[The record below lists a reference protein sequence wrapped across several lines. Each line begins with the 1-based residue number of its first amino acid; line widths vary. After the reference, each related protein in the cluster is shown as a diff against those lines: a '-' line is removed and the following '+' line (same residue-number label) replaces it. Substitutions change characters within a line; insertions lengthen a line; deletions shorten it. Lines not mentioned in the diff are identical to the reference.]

1 MGVIDK
7 ISNALYKITGVLIT
21 TSMFVIVILTFVQVI
36 SRFVFR
42 FSIQWSQELIIYL
55 MMWLVFLG
63 CSMGIRDHEVAS
75 LTIVTGRLSPKM
87 QLIFEIITDVV
98 LIWFCIVAIY
108 GNHELIQLS
117 LMRKSSVMKINM
129 AFSTTAFSAG
139 MVMVTFYSVIELIKD
154 IGKMIR
160 KDYSIERKEDAE

>member
-98 LIWFCIVAIY
+98 LIWFCVVAIY

-117 LMRKSSVMKINM
+117 LMSFR
-129 AFSTTAFSAG
+129 
-139 MVMVTFYSVIELIKD
+139 E
-154 IGKMIR
+154 
-160 KDYSIERKEDAE
+160 